1 MCSSDLLSWFG
12 SLCWNRPTQVQVSD
26 LAWVIALSSDRK
38 PPAPF
43 PEALYAIPVSPTTI
57 DHADKCVAS
66 SSSPPVLDCV
76 PTVDKIPNEPI
87 ESSTGTPAES
97 KTVQL
102 NAKTSG
108 IFQKRL
114 PEKYDDP
121 GMFTIPIRIGR
132 FRIRKAL
139 LDLGASINVL
149 PYRAYLDLEL
159 GPLTETDIK
168 VQLADGTFITPR
180 GIVENALVQVEELV
194 FPVDF
199 FVLDMQDKEATGPF
213 MLGRP
218 FMKTSR
224 TKIDSARIAA
234 L

>member
-1 MCSSDLLSWFG
+1 MLFRS
-12 SLCWNRPTQVQVSD
+12 
-26 LAWVIALSSDRK
+26 
-38 PPAPF
+38 
-43 PEALYAIPVSPTTI
+43 
-57 DHADKCVAS
+57 
-66 SSSPPVLDCV
+66 
-76 PTVDKIPNEPI
+76 
-87 ESSTGTPAES
+87 
-97 KTVQL
+97 VQL

-224 TKIDSARIAA
+224 TKIDCFEGIVTMEYNGDIVGHRIREDVSIFIPKIGRAHV
-234 L
+234 